1 MKKIILIA
9 LAGILFGGCYTQ
21 IGTIKEDEGY
31 STSQSEKEYRDYS
44 NYNYDYNYDAWYYS
58 RYIYRYYLPY
68 PRYSLFFR
76 YYTPGFAIGWG
87 EWSSLSFLV
96 DLFSVAALN
105 LVLVFPN
112 FHHLILGQPLVLTA
126 F

>member
-68 PRYSLFFR
+68 NTNHSVRNFIFKANLFK
-76 YYTPGFAIGWG
+76 
-87 EWSSLSFLV
+87 
-96 DLFSVAALN
+96 LF
-105 LVLVFPN
+105 
-112 FHHLILGQPLVLTA
+112 
-126 F
+126 